1 MKVSQS
7 TISKTLA
14 RSAELLAKR
23 ENPMD
28 AKRQKVVN
36 NPLIEEALYVWF
48 IAYQAQVNM
57 SESSPF
63 GRFGESGSVD
73 MSFVDQA
80 LPRLRELLDPLPWTD
95 IYNMNETR
103 LFFRMLADNSL
114 ATKQME
120 GRKAQKKQITLAV
133 CCNGDVNDK
142 LPLWIIGKFQNQCCF
157 KNLNRENLGCRYHWN
172 LKAWMIHV
180 IFSEWIKWFDLW
192 MVKSKVLLILD
203 NCSAHIP
210 VDSLPKLRNT
220 TVRVH
225 RDAPAKEDLIELAV
239 EVISE
244 LESQICRFRYENP
257 MNIRNLLN
265 YSDGEIVTYT
275 LTKEEMVANLKEP
288 AVKISCLEEE
298 DDSEELPKI
307 CLDDAIFM
315 LKKLQHFWLQ
325 QERVHTEN
333 LLLVRS
339 MMDAARS
346 IQTEKLQQTTL
357 DRFFVKKQTT
367 AEVLL

>member
-1 MKVSQS
+1 MRKYLCVWIQS
-7 TISKTLA
+7 
-14 RSAELLAKR
+14 
-23 ENPMD
+23 
-28 AKRQKVVN
+28 
-36 NPLIEEALYVWF
+36 
-48 IAYQAQVNM
+48 
-57 SESSPF
+57 
-63 GRFGESGSVD
+63 
-73 MSFVDQA
+73 
-80 LPRLRELLDPLPWTD
+80 
-95 IYNMNETR
+95 
-103 LFFRMLADNSL
+103 FRI
-114 ATKQME
+114 
-120 GRKAQKKQITLAV
+120 QKKLS
-133 CCNGDVNDK
+133 
-142 LPLWIIGKFQNQCCF
+142 F
-157 KNLNRENLGCRYHWN
+157 
-172 LKAWMIHV
+172 LKA
-180 IFSEWIKWFDLW
+180 SKWPLQHGLW
-192 MVKSKVLLILD
+192 MSSWKQFLIAL
-203 NCSAHIP
+203 
-210 VDSLPKLRNT
+210 SLSNSF
-220 TVRVH
+220 RVH

-265 YSDGEIVTYT
+265 YLDGEIVTYT

-367 AEVLL
+367 GDRCLLSYLLKKQSGLSRFYSLLENGGYSLSCICPRSGPKDFHSVLEVIRYWSIW